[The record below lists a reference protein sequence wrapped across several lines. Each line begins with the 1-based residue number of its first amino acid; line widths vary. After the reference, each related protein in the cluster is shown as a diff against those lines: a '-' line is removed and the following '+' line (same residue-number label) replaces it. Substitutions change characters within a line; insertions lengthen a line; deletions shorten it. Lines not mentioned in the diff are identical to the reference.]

1 MTYAA
6 VNANTSIKNS
16 LALSR
21 ALSSL
26 WRFFLQFFLSLLIWA
41 GYYYS
46 ELNNDTSALRC
57 FVSLNTKRDKSI
69 CMLKRDN
76 NSSTSEL
83 QKKSS
88 LYLDWLLFFLLEK
101 LESIIAWL
109 GWGCAHSDI
118 CANIC
123 DLFCLMKLL
132 MHFSF
137 SFLYSRN

>member
-1 MTYAA
+1 MPW
-6 VNANTSIKNS
+6 VGPFHLFFSSVDISFFS
-16 LALSR
+16 L
-21 ALSSL
+21 
-26 WRFFLQFFLSLLIWA
+26 FLIWA

-69 CMLKRDN
+69 CMLKGDN

-88 LYLDWLLFFLLEK
+88 LYLDWLLANWRK

-109 GWGCAHSDI
+109 GWGDCAHSDI

-132 MHFSF
+132 MHFF
-137 SFLYSRN
+137 FLSLFYTLEINEKFPRLFF